1 MKGDVLPETQQRHYL
16 EIANRHAERL
26 ARLVEQMFELAKLDA
41 PETEPRREAFSL
53 PELVSDIGQK
63 YRLSA
68 DSRGVKLEV
77 ATDPSAPMVWAD
89 IAMVER
95 LIENL
100 VENALKFTPA
110 GGSVVLKATGTAD
123 GAALTVADTGCGIA
137 PEDLP
142 HVFERFYRAAQPGRD
157 GSAGLGLAIVKR
169 VAELHDATLSV
180 RSTVGAGT
188 TIEARF
194 GGGSR

>member
-1 MKGDVLPETQQRHYL
+1 
-16 EIANRHAERL
+16 L
-26 ARLVEQMFELAKLDA
+26 A
-41 PETEPRREAFSL
+41 
-53 PELVSDIGQK
+53 ELVSDIGQK

-68 DSRGVKLEV
+68 ESRGVTLEV
-77 ATDPSAPMVWAD
+77 VTDPSAPMVLAD

-110 GGSVVLKATGTAD
+110 GGSVILKALGFAD
-123 GAALTVADTGCGIA
+123 GAVLTVADTGCGIA
-137 PEDLP
+137 ADDLP

-169 VAELHDATLSV
+169 VADLHDAALSI
-180 RSTVGAGT
+180 RSAVGMGT

-194 GGGSR
+194 RMAGAG

>member
-1 MKGDVLPETQQRHYL
+1 VT
-16 EIANRHAERL
+16 
-26 ARLVEQMFELAKLDA
+26 
-41 PETEPRREAFSL
+41 
-53 PELVSDIGQK
+53 
-63 YRLSA
+63 
-68 DSRGVKLEV
+68 LEV

-110 GGSVVLKATGTAD
+110 GGSVILKTLGSAD
-123 GAALTVADTGCGIA
+123 SAVLTVADTGCGIA

-169 VAELHDATLSV
+169 VAELHDAALSV
-180 RSTVGAGT
+180 RSTVGEGT

-194 GGGSR
+194 GGPGLAAPPTS

>member
-1 MKGDVLPETQQRHYL
+1 L
-16 EIANRHAERL
+16 EVANRHAERL
-26 ARLVEQMFELAKLDA
+26 SRLVEQMFELAKLDA
-41 PETEPRREAFSL
+41 PETEPKRELFSL
-53 PELVSDIGQK
+53 AELVSDIGQK

-68 DSRGVKLEV
+68 ESRDVRLEV
-77 ATDPSAPMVWAD
+77 LSDPNAPMVLAD

-95 LIENL
+95 LVENL

-110 GGSVVLKATGTAD
+110 GGSVTLKVSGESGATV
-123 GAALTVADTGCGIA
+123 LTVADTGCGIA
-137 PEDLP
+137 AEDLP

-169 VAELHDATLSV
+169 VAELHEAVLNL

-188 TIEARF
+188 AIEARF
-194 GGGSR
+194 PVGPAG